1 MKFPNSEIV
10 KCLYFI
16 LILVAFG
23 SCTKNVSITRLMPA
37 EINVPN
43 KVQRLLIVDRTKPE
57 NQGVAIIEGILTGEM
72 PFEVKNAIDGTLAS
86 IHQELNTSPRYE
98 IVRANERLI
107 GGLFSQTFPA
117 PLNREMIR
125 SLCDRYEADAVLT
138 LEKFSSDFV
147 ITDKKV
153 TIKKKIGKDENA
165 KTIEVPGVLVE
176 GLASVQVG
184 FRLYDPESGNILDQ
198 HDMGKTNSWSAEAET
213 KAKALLLLIEK
224 AQATRYVGQMA
235 GAAYARR
242 IAPMYIDINR
252 TFYAK
257 SKKFPALEKGARFA
271 EVNEWEQAIQS
282 WQAGL
287 SLPGDEKTYGKL
299 CYNISLGHEVLGDLL
314 LAKDWAARAYTE
326 YGFKAGR
333 TYAKELE
340 QRMMED
346 ALLNQQLGNSSD
358 Q

>member
-1 MKFPNSEIV
+1 MKFLNSEIF
-10 KCLYFI
+10 KCLLFV
-16 LILVAFG
+16 LMLVAFG

-37 EINVPN
+37 EINIPN
-43 KVQRLLIVDRTKPE
+43 QVQRLLIVDRTKPE
-57 NQGVAIIEGILTGEM
+57 SQGVAIIEGLLTGEM

-86 IHQELNTSPRYE
+86 IHQDLNTSPRYE
-98 IVRANERLI
+98 IVRASERLT

-117 PLNREMIR
+117 PLNREMVR
-125 SLCDRYEADAVLT
+125 NLCMRYETDAVLT

-147 ITDKKV
+147 ITDKRI
-153 TIKKKIGKDENA
+153 TIKKKVGKDDNA
-165 KTIEVPGVLVE
+165 KTIEVPGILVE

-198 HDMGKTNSWSAEAET
+198 SDLSKTNLWSAEAET
-213 KAKALLLLIEK
+213 KAQAMLLLIEK

-242 IAPMYIDINR
+242 IAPMYIDLNR

-257 SKKFPALEKGARFA
+257 SKKYPSLEKGARFA
-271 EVNEWEQAIQS
+271 EVNEWENAIQS
-282 WQAGL
+282 WQGGL
-287 SLPGDEKTYGKL
+287 SLPGDDKTYGKL
-299 CYNISLGHEVLGDLL
+299 CYNISLGYEVLGDLF

-326 YGFKAGR
+326 FGFKAGR

-346 ALLNQQLGNSSD
+346 ELLKEQLNTTSD

>member
-10 KCLYFI
+10 KCLLFV
-16 LILVAFG
+16 LILMAFG

-43 KVQRLLIVDRTKPE
+43 KIQRLLIVDRTKPE
-57 NQGVAIIEGILTGEM
+57 SQGVAIIEGILTGEM
-72 PFEVKNAIDGTLAS
+72 PFEVKNAIDCTVAS

-98 IVRANERLI
+98 IIRANERLI

-117 PLNREMIR
+117 PLNREIVR
-125 SLCDRYEADAVLT
+125 NLCMRYETDAVLT

-147 ITDKKV
+147 ITDKKI

-165 KTIEVPGVLVE
+165 KTIEVPGIMVE
-176 GLASVQVG
+176 GVASVQVG

-198 HDMGKTNSWSAEAET
+198 HDMGKTNAWSAEAET
-213 KAKALLLLIEK
+213 RAQAMVLLIEK
-224 AQATRYVGQMA
+224 AQATRFVGQMA
-235 GAAYARR
+235 GATYARR

-252 TFYAK
+252 TFYSK
-257 SKKFPALEKGARFA
+257 SKKYPALEKGGRYA
-271 EVNEWEQAIQS
+271 EVDEWENAIS
-282 WQAGL
+282 NWEEGL
-287 SLPGDEKTYGKL
+287 SLPGDDKTYGKL
-299 CYNISLGHEVLGDLL
+299 CYNISLGHEVLGDLY
-314 LAKDWAARAYTE
+314 LAKDWAARAYTQ
-326 YGFKAGR
+326 YGFKPGR

-346 ALLNQQLGNSSD
+346 EILEQQLSNSAA